1 MAITDKNKSTIER
14 LKELK
19 SLYEAGIL
27 TEEEM
32 KTEKEEILE
41 TNKNNTQQSSGSDI
55 KSKDT
60 NVSKMTILQDETT
73 QHTDVSSSFFSSKK
87 SIGIIALLVVIIIIA
102 LFVCIKSC
110 RGQHTNDY
118 ISATDTTRTD
128 TPTDTVFADSLFI
141 KEVNESDNFDFDEI
155 KENSENFEAYIQ
167 WPKSMTGIKDIT
179 KLQQCIIKKVFGM
192 EKADIKY
199 CVEQY
204 FNECKKDDA
213 KKAGIKVI
221 FHKRLN
227 IWYRFDITKYAIYNS
242 DSGPDA
248 LLGVEHYLFYDED
261 LGREL
266 RFNDFIKNTSAM
278 LNLINNYFYVYE
290 VDDLQYCDFIISSL
304 GITITIPYREF
315 EYRLLFSYDEI
326 NEILSNTFKKKLNN
340 NIHTNYGWVKCTLFG
355 VMSNYQGDNDIRLDF
370 EKKGNEFRNCVYTN
384 LEINGKIKMRGN
396 IIDDNFV
403 FTGKDGKHEFQIIVD
418 KHTLEGDATDGP
430 KKLSI
435 SLRAE

>member
-32 KTEKEEILE
+32 KTEKEKILE
-41 TNKNNTQQSSGSDI
+41 TNKNNTQQSSDSDI

-60 NVSKMTILQDETT
+60 NVSKMTILHDETT
-73 QHTDVSSSFFSSKK
+73 QHTDVSSSFFYSKK
-87 SIGIIALLVVIIIIA
+87 SIGSIALLVVIIIIA
-102 LFVCIKSC
+102 LFFCIKSC

-118 ISATDTTRTD
+118 ISATDTTQ
-128 TPTDTVFADSLFI
+128 TDTVFTDFAYNKKI
-141 KEVNESDNFDFDEI
+141 NEHDNFDFDEI
-155 KENSENFEAYIQ
+155 KENDENFEAYIQ

-204 FNECKKDDA
+204 FNECKKDEA

-227 IWYRFDITKYAIYNS
+227 NWYRFDITKYAIYNS

-290 VDDLQYCDFIISSL
+290 VDDLQYCDFIISPL

>member
-1 MAITDKNKSTIER
+1 MAITDKNKSTLER
-14 LKELK
+14 LQALK
-19 SLYEAGIL
+19 QLYVAGIL
-27 TEEEM
+27 SKEEM
-32 KTEKEEILE
+32 EAEKAEILG
-41 TNKNNTQQSSGSDI
+41 TNKNNAQQSSGLNI

-60 NVSKMTILQDETT
+60 NVSKTTILHDKIT
-73 QHTDVSSSFFSSKK
+73 HHSSFFYSKK
-87 SIGIIALLVVIIIIA
+87 AIWIIGLLVVIILIV
-102 LFVCIKSC
+102 LFFCTKSC
-110 RGQHTNDY
+110 GEQHTNDY
-118 ISATDTTRTD
+118 ISATDTIRTD
-128 TPTDTVFADSLFI
+128 TPTDTVFADSFLI
-141 KEVNESDNFDFDEI
+141 KEFNEPDNFNFDEI
-155 KENSENFEAYIQ
+155 KENSENFEVYIQ
-167 WPKSMTGIKDIT
+167 WPTSMTGIKNIT

-192 EKADIKY
+192 EKTDIKY

-204 FNECKKDDA
+204 FNKCKKNDA
-213 KKAGIKVI
+213 KKAGVEVI

-227 IWYRFDITKYAIYNS
+227 NWYRFDISEYAICNS
-242 DSGPDA
+242 DSGPDV
-248 LLGVEHYLFYDED
+248 LLGADHYLFYDED

-278 LNLINNYFYVYE
+278 LHLINNYFDVYE
-290 VDDLQYCDFIISSL
+290 VYDLQYCDFIISSL
-304 GITITIPYREF
+304 GLTITIPYREF

-340 NIHTNYGWVKCTLFG
+340 NIQTNDGWVNCTLFG
-355 VMSNYQGDNDIRLDF
+355 EMSNYQGDNDIRLDF
-370 EKKGNEFRNCVYTN
+370 ERKGNEIRKCVYTN

-435 SLRAE
+435 SLKVE

>member
-1 MAITDKNKSTIER
+1 
-14 LKELK
+14 
-19 SLYEAGIL
+19 
-27 TEEEM
+27 
-32 KTEKEEILE
+32 
-41 TNKNNTQQSSGSDI
+41 
-55 KSKDT
+55 
-60 NVSKMTILQDETT
+60 
-73 QHTDVSSSFFSSKK
+73 
-87 SIGIIALLVVIIIIA
+87 
-102 LFVCIKSC
+102 
-110 RGQHTNDY
+110 
-118 ISATDTTRTD
+118 
-128 TPTDTVFADSLFI
+128 
-141 KEVNESDNFDFDEI
+141 
-155 KENSENFEAYIQ
+155 
-167 WPKSMTGIKDIT
+167 MTGIKDIT

-204 FNECKKDDA
+204 FNECKKDEA

-227 IWYRFDITKYAIYNS
+227 NWYRFDITKYAIYNS

-278 LNLINNYFYVYE
+278 LNLINNYLINNYFYVYE
-290 VDDLQYCDFIISSL
+290 VDDLQYCDFIISPL

>member
-1 MAITDKNKSTIER
+1 M
-14 LKELK
+14 
-19 SLYEAGIL
+19 
-27 TEEEM
+27 
-32 KTEKEEILE
+32 
-41 TNKNNTQQSSGSDI
+41 
-55 KSKDT
+55 
-60 NVSKMTILQDETT
+60 
-73 QHTDVSSSFFSSKK
+73 
-87 SIGIIALLVVIIIIA
+87 LVVIIIIA

-199 CVEQY
+199 YVEQY

-227 IWYRFDITKYAIYNS
+227 NWYRFDITKYAIYNS